1 MRDDV
6 CCRSIILLNKYNLE
20 KSLRLIDRFDKVCII
35 EDHFDKKY
43 LNKLKDILEYI
54 GKKIEFVNSFNILE
68 NRQYFEIDPIWRYEN
83 NTNKK
88 EIEKR
93 YYSEFDFSCDYGK
106 ILQYIASQFDEGNTS
121 YRRLKINKYFKDNG
135 WNPDTI
141 FSNTDNETY
150 LKMLFDKKYDY
161 IYISHPSSS
170 AILCAKS
177 RLDGSVLIYDR
188 TDNWS
193 SMSENQ
199 AFEEKRFYIEAK
211 YLFTSAKYLY
221 DSIPENERKKAK
233 FVPNGTTLRPYR
245 KVEKYK
251 RKTAVYAGR
260 QPMKIDFDRFIKLAK
275 ENPDWDIK
283 LYGLINLNYWFDK
296 LYNRD
301 FLPKNFYFV
310 DRVSE
315 DELHDILLKS
325 HVGLIFFK
333 DIEWVEGMLPLKVFN
348 YCNAHI
354 PTAYQ
359 NCPEIV
365 DYPMCFDINK
375 YTLDEILEKSPNDE
389 EYEIINQQ
397 SDWNKKFDYIT
408 NVFTGKIKNDL

>member
-1 MRDDV
+1 MNNFYRTAIINKFNLEMVMRDIDNFENIK
-6 CCRSIILLNKYNLE
+6 IIKDHIENKYL
-20 KSLRLIDRFDKVCII
+20 DKLV
-35 EDHFDKKY
+35 DFLKY
-43 LNKLKDILEYI
+43 L
-54 GKKIEFVNSFNILE
+54 GKNVEITDVDVTE
-68 NRQYFEIDPIWRYEN
+68 NNFYMRITKCRNDSEIDTSSN
-83 NTNKK
+83 
-88 EIEKR
+88 
-93 YYSEFDFSCDYGK
+93 YGK
-106 ILQYIASQFDEGNTS
+106 ILQYIASFRDEGNDS
-121 YRRLKINKYFKDNG
+121 YRRAKINKYFKENG

-141 FSNTDNETY
+141 YSNTDNKTY

-161 IYISHPSSS
+161 IYVSHPSSS
-170 AILCAKS
+170 AVLCAKA
-177 RLDGSVLIYDR
+177 RLDNSVLIYDR

-193 SMSENQ
+193 SMGEKQ
-199 AFEEKRFYIEAK
+199 ALEEKRLFMEAK

-221 DSIPENERKKAK
+221 ESIPENERKKAE
-233 FVPNGTTLRPYR
+233 FIPNGTTLRPYR
-245 KVEKYK
+245 KVEKYE
-251 RKTAVYAGR
+251 RKTAIYAGR
-260 QPMKIDFDRFIKLAK
+260 QPMKLDFYRFIKLAK

-315 DELHDILLKS
+315 DELHEILLKS

-375 YTLDEILEKSPNDE
+375 FTLDEILEKSPSDE

-408 NVFTGKIKNDL
+408 DVFTGKIKNDL

>member
-1 MRDDV
+1 MNNFYRTAIINKFNLEMVMRDIDNFENV
-6 CCRSIILLNKYNLE
+6 KIIKDHIENKYLD
-20 KSLRLIDRFDKVCII
+20 KLIDFLKYLGKNVEITDVDATENNFYMRI
-35 EDHFDKKY
+35 KKY
-43 LNKLKDILEYI
+43 RND
-54 GKKIEFVNSFNILE
+54 S
-68 NRQYFEIDPIWRYEN
+68 EIDTSSN
-83 NTNKK
+83 
-88 EIEKR
+88 
-93 YYSEFDFSCDYGK
+93 YGK
-106 ILQYIASQFDEGNTS
+106 ILQYIASFRDEGNDS
-121 YRRLKINKYFKDNG
+121 YRRAKINKYFKENG

-141 FSNTDNETY
+141 YSNTDNKTY

-161 IYISHPSSS
+161 IYVSHPSSS
-170 AILCAKS
+170 AVLCAKA
-177 RLDGSVLIYDR
+177 RLDNSVLIYDR

-193 SMSENQ
+193 SMGEKQ
-199 AFEEKRFYIEAK
+199 AVEEKRLFMEAK

-221 DSIPENERKKAK
+221 ESIPENERKKAE
-233 FVPNGTTLRPYR
+233 FIPNGTTLRPYR
-245 KVEKYK
+245 KVEKYE
-251 RKTAVYAGR
+251 RKTAIYAGR
-260 QPMKIDFDRFIKLAK
+260 QPMKLDFHRFIKLAK

-315 DELHDILLKS
+315 DELHEVLLKS

-375 YTLDEILEKSPNDE
+375 FTLDEILEKSPSDE
-389 EYEIINQQ
+389 EYETINQQ

-408 NVFTGKIKNDL
+408 NIFTGKIKNDL